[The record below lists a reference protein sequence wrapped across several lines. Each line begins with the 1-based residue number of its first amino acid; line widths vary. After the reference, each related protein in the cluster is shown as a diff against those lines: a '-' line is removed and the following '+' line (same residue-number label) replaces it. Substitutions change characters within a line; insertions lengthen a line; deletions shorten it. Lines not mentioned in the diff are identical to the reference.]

1 MNNEQFSKV
10 MGPILLY
17 LIKNFKNSEK
27 LSIKDFI
34 IHNIAHVTEFKLQFY
49 FFFSLCFFFK
59 YISVDEIK

>member
-1 MNNEQFSKV
+1 MNNEYFSKV

-27 LSIKDFI
+27 IPLKDFI
-34 IHNIAHVTEFKLQFY
+34 IQNISQVTEFKLQFY

-59 YISVDEIK
+59 YISVEEIK